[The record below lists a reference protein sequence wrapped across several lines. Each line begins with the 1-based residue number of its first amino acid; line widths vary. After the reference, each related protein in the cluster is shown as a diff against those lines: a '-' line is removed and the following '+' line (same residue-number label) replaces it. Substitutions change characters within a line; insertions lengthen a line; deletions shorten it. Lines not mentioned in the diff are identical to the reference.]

1 MPQSFLFNLANSIA
15 QRYAEL
21 PQVEAVALAGSQTSG
36 VADANS
42 DIDLYVYVNAELP
55 LAARAA
61 IAQARARH
69 AEVGNQF
76 WEPGD
81 EWVDAETGIQ
91 VDVMFR
97 SCAWIEEQLER
108 VLVRHEAS
116 VGYSTCF
123 WHNVIS
129 SRALFDRNAW
139 FQNLQDQAAR
149 PFPEALR
156 RAIIAKNFPILR
168 QTLSSYHHQIE
179 RAASRNDEVSVN
191 HRVAALLASYFDI
204 LFAVNRLPHPGEK
217 RLVAFAESNC
227 KLLPE
232 GMSAQ
237 LRELLRACTLGQDV
251 LRHVDT
257 LLDGLEVILKRE
269 KLLFEK

>member
-1 MPQSFLFNLANSIA
+1 MPQPFLFNLANSIA

-42 DIDLYVYVNAELP
+42 DIDLYVYGNAELP

-139 FQNLQDQAAR
+139 LQNLQSQAAR

-237 LRELLRACTLGQDV
+237 LRELLRACTLRQDV
-251 LRHVDT
+251 LRHVDA

-269 KLLFEK
+269 KFVFEK